1 MRAHFVAGW
10 RGLGLVSIAV
20 AFALVAVTDVSAGLK
35 PEGQASSGLSPVTGH
50 EEDNVRRPALVP
62 RANYVWPFGT
72 GPVYGEVDSS
82 RWNAPG
88 VLHTAVGSFD
98 LTRGLP
104 PFPAELRTGLKLDK
118 LGAQYF
124 VLQVHP
130 EAFGDGS
137 FDAIRDAVTSNGGA
151 IVQEMAVAA
160 SLVRLTAAGY
170 AALQG
175 MPGLIALEPYHP
187 AFKLSP
193 MIGRAPLPDPLKA
206 LSDVYT
212 LEVVLFPGENAQAVA
227 QMLAG
232 LGANVVQILGGDV
245 VIADVHR
252 SKLAQIAALEP
263 VYMVFEHLPNFPHG
277 EETTTTMQTGRWN
290 LGAIP
295 YHDAGVR
302 GDGAG
307 LPLTSPQIL
316 MVLDT
321 GAQLDAGD
329 LSDKRSSAGVA
340 GVAHRKVRLYTT
352 TAGFGGGGDTLG
364 CDAPA
369 SGGFTH
375 GHTVSATALGNASD
389 VPSGYCDGPTPCP
402 FFATDSTGK
411 QWKID
416 GVAPRAK
423 LLMYDGQTTPSTLG
437 CDTGPGAGISPGN
450 LYTDNTPG
458 SGALGDAYSNGARVF
473 NFSWGTD
480 SNPVYGTN
488 AQKIDQFLFDQ
499 KDAMLFISA
508 GNSGS
513 DENNDG
519 VPDPGTVSDPATCKS
534 CVVVGSVGNA
544 NDLGGTEEQEER
556 SFFSSV
562 GPATTASNRVA
573 PLVMAPGQERGTM
586 GIASEYSCRTSDND
600 QSSPVECDI
609 VSGVSGT
616 SFSSPAA
623 AGTALLIRD
632 FFQQGFYPDGT
643 STNPGNGS
651 DQALNISGALVKA
664 ILIASAEWV
673 GIGNNPGV
681 NLTKRYRFNNEQGY
695 GRVQLNRALPLT
707 TYPSPLGLIVAD
719 GGIAGGPNN
728 TGLSGT
734 ANPGVTESTT
744 FRVCDNTQ
752 DLSVGLAW
760 VEDFGESLA
769 KNLDLELVSPSGKTY
784 FGNYYT
790 DDNNKNGT
798 LDSGE
803 NCDYTEP
810 PGGGWPPTST
820 NKLDQFP
827 WSLPTCVNSARDT
840 QNPTEAVHLSADPRG
855 NGIADDPGT
864 AGTNEGGDNQVE
876 VGDWTLKVIGRTFSG
891 SQPYAV
897 AIAGPVCLG
906 SSTRIQIRLRDGS
919 LASGNFVCNDLATIV
934 VNEVGEGTDPAS
946 GLTTTEISSRTT
958 VKVWDVGPNGVFDGG
973 SGDDVLKDQETGL
986 TFTDTDGAGAGLRFE
1001 SQDLALTTGTAPD
1014 PGNGALDVRSGNVV
1028 QVVYQDETSGSP
1040 DPNKKRTNTARVDCR
1055 AKIDFGGIV
1064 WGQFGVDA
1072 FTLVNGGCER
1082 DGRGFFTF
1090 GFPDRYMDAGEKI
1103 GYRIAFRQSDV
1114 GDLEDVQV
1122 SLKAV
1127 VPDGDSPR
1135 ECKPGTGGCADPD
1148 RANNSPSP
1156 YITVLDSPKLIGNVP
1171 QNAAVSAN
1179 FAIEVASS
1187 ITGKPEVEMVLGVSA
1202 KKSGRPIEGIAVSR
1216 HTLNVD
1222 ETSFFYSTDFP
1233 TGGSET
1239 RDVENNETIQNPTSD
1254 PVDFFEDYQFEQRT
1268 WSDLTATGTN
1278 TTSALKSPWNFD
1290 TNNGGF
1296 TVFLNNVTPRNS
1308 IVAKP
1313 AQWGEDMDGDNV
1325 LDSGEDRDPV
1335 NAQLDNNWGTRGG
1348 CGWQTRGTGTTG
1360 GIWHTGRIDVNTL
1373 ATCLASGATA
1383 ARCQQY
1389 ETLTGITGE
1398 NFWWELL
1405 LTPEFKKV
1413 NKCCTG
1419 SPGCPS
1425 VLPATCLGQTD
1436 QPGNP
1441 VFRVA
1446 FDQFPGVEWNAAIDL
1461 QDQNT
1466 ALTWELD
1473 TDTSKIEPIDLVN
1486 DGSILNF
1493 LFGFYG
1499 ARVPAGTSNSP
1510 LTDGN
1515 PLFAPKSKCLD
1526 SDGNGTPDR
1535 CGGRPTG
1542 TACTSDV
1549 PCTGNDLNGS
1559 VGNNRVGDDN
1569 CAFEGKIGSTAR
1581 SAPPYGLARPAD
1593 DDVRNGWCRH
1603 KSCSNDRS
1611 RWCEVDSHCASPGV
1625 CDGAAAPIA
1634 GSAADD
1640 RSRACNDT
1648 NAPNIC
1654 NVTGYVTTC
1663 DKDGTTTLD
1672 QFVTANGPIRN
1683 MNFTQVNGPDM
1694 RFTTL
1699 EDIYGDSGE
1708 GFQLALGFYV
1718 NEPTPSSP
1726 SFAGYGAGV
1735 DDVVVQWREYRL
1747 DEDTTNCATSGA
1759 CASVE
1764 LQSTNFFEGNALVTV
1779 TVMESSPY
1787 DPVNNKNDCNLD
1799 GDFTD
1804 PDDDTDCDNNGTQ
1817 DIVVKVISEAE
1828 PSGEILALNRTSPG
1842 GAEWKGTIPVSST
1855 INIPGTL
1862 FLVRNGSDIP
1872 SVTAR
1877 YTDRNDGTGKICQND
1892 SSPARQGVI
1901 EASTAVFAPTG
1912 RLAVTG
1918 IALTDNGDNDGF
1930 ADTNETVNALLTFKN
1945 KTGIELTDLTATLST
1960 SDPDIECITQ
1970 STVSIGSMLPDEQ
1983 KAAAAPFVFRVAPSV
1998 NRTDVNADVSAT
2010 FTVTMRSQQF
2020 DTLIRSIQFTLDLD
2034 LDVSGT
2040 CSPTSFSEGFESGT
2054 LSQFILMSLDNYAN
2068 IGAADGTRCQ
2078 YNDPDGPNTNS
2089 PGRASCFPGGT
2100 VSNGFNDWHAHGT
2113 SSPDGGRAY
2122 SGSWSVHFGK
2132 HGTTAANDTTRL
2144 RSIDAIRLA
2153 NSSAINLGTASG
2165 IELTFKHQASFVDG
2179 RCVGP
2184 NIGPAQ
2190 TIDRGV
2196 VQIAFADST
2205 GAPVGN
2211 WIKIFPYANEYDS
2224 QNRDNFVN
2232 CAFDPTDDGNNE
2244 DSFFDPTDPFRRT
2257 GPSSTCFPE
2266 FTFGEQGNAD
2276 YRTTFVAPDVNL
2288 GEAEGPGLRGAIDRG
2303 TWVQPRFNLDRFKG
2317 RRLTMRFLAT
2327 TAEIEDNVDWDSGI
2341 FSNTPNIICDDGW
2354 WLDDIQVSGL
2364 CTSPLTLSPDTKPN
2378 SALPACAAC
2387 TTVTASLAADP
2398 PATDAPGQLVTL
2410 NATASSADSCP
2421 SGTLQFRFFV
2431 DANGNNIFESGETL
2445 LRDWTDN
2452 PILLEV
2458 PEQSTTYGVEVRCS
2472 SAPSCG
2478 ATLVPPTDTVLV
2490 TVSCPSSG
2498 TLFDPPFPQTIN
2510 VSKPSILGAE
2520 PDVNASVSWTT
2531 AATVDA
2537 IRGNLNL
2544 LRSSVGNFT
2553 GTVQACIGNNVTTAS
2568 ITDNTSPGSGGS
2580 GLYYLVRSSGS
2591 FCNSPGSWSSGNPK
2605 EAAGRN
2611 SEIGADANTCP

>member
-1 MRAHFVAGW
+1 MRAQFVAGW
-10 RGLGLVSIAV
+10 RGLVLASAVVAV
-20 AFALVAVTDVSAGLK
+20 ALAAVADAGAGLR
-35 PEGQASSGLSPVTGH
+35 PEGQASSGLSPITGH
-50 EEDNVRRPALVP
+50 EQDNVKRPALVP

-82 RWNAPG
+82 QWNAPG

-104 PFPAELRTGLKLDK
+104 AFPAELRTGVKLDK

-124 VLQVHP
+124 ILQVHP
-130 EAFGDGS
+130 EAFADGS
-137 FDAIRDAVTSNGGA
+137 FDAIRQAIENNGGA

-160 SLVRLTAAGY
+160 SLVRLNAAAY
-170 AALQG
+170 ASVQA
-175 MPGLIALEPYHP
+175 MPGLLALEPYHP

-212 LEVVLFPGENAQAVA
+212 LEVVLFPGEDAQAVA
-227 QMLAG
+227 RILAS

-252 SKLAQIAALEP
+252 SKLADIAALEP
-263 VYMVFEHLPNFPHG
+263 VYMVFEHLPNFPHA
-277 EETTTTMQTGRWN
+277 EETTTTMQTGKWN

-307 LPLTSPQIL
+307 IAGTSAQIL

-329 LSDKRSSAGVA
+329 LSNDRSNAGTA
-340 GVAHRKVRLYTT
+340 GASHRKVRLYTT
-352 TAGFGGGGDTLG
+352 TAGFGGGGDALG
-364 CDAPA
+364 CDAPT
-369 SGGFTH
+369 SGAFTH

-389 VPSGYCDGPTPCP
+389 VPAGFCNGPTPCP
-402 FFATDSTGK
+402 FFAADTTGK
-411 QWKID
+411 LWKLD

-458 SGALGDAYSNGARVF
+458 SGTMGDGYANGARVF

-499 KDAMLFISA
+499 KDAMLFVSA

-519 VPDPGTVSDPATCKS
+519 VPDPNTISDPATCKS

-544 NDLGGTEEQEER
+544 NDLGGTDEQDER

-562 GPATTASNRVA
+562 GPATATSQRVA
-573 PLVMAPGQERGTM
+573 PLLMAPGEERGSM
-586 GIASEYSCRTSDND
+586 GIASEFNCRSSDND
-600 QSSPVECDI
+600 QNNPVECDI
-609 VSGVSGT
+609 VSGASGT

-632 FFQQGFYPDGT
+632 YFAQGLYPDGT
-643 STNPGNGS
+643 STNPGNAS

-695 GRVQLNRALPLT
+695 GRIQLNRALPLP
-707 TYPSPLGLIVAD
+707 TYPSALGLIVAD

-734 ANPGVTESTT
+734 ANPNATESTT

-769 KNLDLELVSPSGKTY
+769 KNLDLELQSPSGKIY
-784 FGNYYT
+784 YGNYYT
-790 DDNNKNGT
+790 DDNNKNGV

-803 NCDYTEP
+803 NCDYSEP
-810 PGGGWPPTST
+810 LGGEWPPSST

-827 WSLPTCVNSARDT
+827 WSLPTCGNSARDT
-840 QNPTEAVHLSADPRG
+840 QNPTEAIHLSADPRG

-864 AGTNEGGDNQVE
+864 SGTNEGRDNQVE
-876 VGDWTLKVIGRTFSG
+876 VGDWTLRVIGRSFTG

-897 AIAGPVCLG
+897 AVAGPVCLG
-906 SSTRIQIRLRDGS
+906 SSSRIQIRRLDGS
-919 LASGNFVCNDLATIV
+919 LAGGNFVCNDVGVAVI
-934 VNEVGEGTDPAS
+934 NEVGEASDPAG
-946 GLTTTEISSRTT
+946 GLTPSEISSRTT
-958 VKVWDVGPNGVFDGG
+958 IKVWDVGPNGVFDNG
-973 SGDDVLKDQETGL
+973 SGDDVLKDQESGL
-986 TFTDTDGAGAGLRFE
+986 TFTDTDGGGAGLRFE

-1014 PGNGALDVRSGNVV
+1014 PGNGALDIRNGNVIE
-1028 QVVYQDETSGSP
+1028 VVYQDETSGSP

-1055 AKIDFGGIV
+1055 AKIDFGGVV
-1064 WGQFGVDA
+1064 WGQFGLDA
-1072 FTLVNGGCER
+1072 FTLINGGCER

-1090 GFPDRYMDAGEKI
+1090 GFPDKYMDAGEAI
-1103 GYRIAFRQSDV
+1103 GYRIAFLQSDV
-1114 GDLEDVQV
+1114 GDLDDVQI

-1127 VPDGDSPR
+1127 EPDSDSPPD
-1135 ECKPGTGGCADPD
+1135 CKPGTTLCADPD
-1148 RANNSPSP
+1148 RTNNPPSP
-1156 YITVLDSPKLIGNVP
+1156 HITVLDSPKLIGSVP

-1179 FAIEVASS
+1179 FAIQVANS
-1187 ITGKPEVEMVLGVSA
+1187 IVGKPEVEMVLGVSA
-1202 KKSGRPIEGIAVSR
+1202 KTSGRPIEGVAVSR

-1233 TGGSET
+1233 TGGTET

-1290 TNNGGF
+1290 SNNGGF
-1296 TVFLNNVTPRNS
+1296 SVFLNNITPRNL
-1308 IVAKP
+1308 IVTKP
-1313 AQWGEDMDGDNV
+1313 AQWGEDMDGDGV
-1325 LDSGEDRDPV
+1325 LDTGEDRDPV
-1335 NAQLDNNWGTRGG
+1335 NAVLDNNWSTRGG
-1348 CGWQTRGTGTTG
+1348 CGWQTRGAGATG
-1360 GIWHTGRIDVNTL
+1360 GVWHSGRIDVTTIT
-1373 ATCLASGATA
+1373 TCIASGSTA

-1389 ETLTGITGE
+1389 ETLTGSTGE

-1419 SPGCPS
+1419 SPGCPA

-1441 VFRVA
+1441 VFHVA
-1446 FDQFPGVEWNAAIDL
+1446 FDQHPGVEWNAAIDF
-1461 QDQNT
+1461 QDLNT
-1466 ALTWELD
+1466 LMTWELD
-1473 TDTSKIEPIDLVN
+1473 TDTAKIEPIDLIN

-1493 LFGFYG
+1493 LAGLYG
-1499 ARVPAGTSNSP
+1499 ARVPAGQSNSP

-1542 TACTSDV
+1542 TACTNDV
-1549 PCTGNDLNGS
+1549 PCSGNDLNGTM
-1559 VGNNRVGDDN
+1559 GNNRVGDDN
-1569 CAFEGKIGSTAR
+1569 CAFEGKVAQSAR
-1581 SAPPYGLARPAD
+1581 SNPPYGLAKPAD

-1611 RWCEVDSHCASPGV
+1611 RFCEVDADCLSPGV
-1625 CDGAAAPIA
+1625 CDGAAAPTP
-1634 GSAADD
+1634 GSPADD

-1654 NVTGYVTTC
+1654 NAPGYVTTC
-1663 DKDGTTTLD
+1663 DKDGTTTVD

-1708 GFQLALGFYV
+1708 AFQLALGFYV

-1726 SFAGYGAGV
+1726 ARTGYGAAV
-1735 DDVVVQWREYRL
+1735 DDVNIQWREFRL

-1759 CASVE
+1759 CASID

-1779 TVMESSPY
+1779 TVMDASPY
-1787 DPVNNKNDCNLD
+1787 DPVNAKNDCNLD

-1804 PDDDTDCDNNGTQ
+1804 ADDDTDCDNNGTQ
-1817 DIVVKVISEAE
+1817 DIVVKVLSEAE
-1828 PSGEILALNRTSPG
+1828 VAGEVLALNRTSPT
-1842 GAEWKGTIPVSST
+1842 GAQWKGTIPISST
-1855 INIPGTL
+1855 MNIPGTL
-1862 FLVRNGSDIP
+1862 FIVRSGSDFP
-1872 SVTAR
+1872 TVTAR
-1877 YTDRNDGTGKICQND
+1877 YTDRDDGTGKICQND
-1892 SSPARQGVI
+1892 SSPARQGVV
-1901 EASTAVFAPTG
+1901 EASTSVFAPAG
-1912 RLAVTG
+1912 RMILVSVN
-1918 IALTDNGDNDGF
+1918 LTDNGDNDGF
-1930 ADTNETVNALLTFKN
+1930 ADTNETVNAFVTLKN
-1945 KTGIELTDLTATLST
+1945 KAGVELTNVTATLST
-1960 SDPDIECITQ
+1960 SDPDIECISQATA
-1970 STVSIGSMLPDEQ
+1970 SLGSMVVDEVKQ
-1983 KAAAAPFVFRVAPSV
+1983 ALTPFVFRVAPSV
-1998 NRTDVNADVSAT
+1998 NRTDINQDVSAT
-2010 FTVTMRSQQF
+2010 FSVTVRSDQF
-2020 DTLIRSIQFTLDLD
+2020 DTLDRPNGFTIDLD
-2034 LDVSGT
+2034 LSATGT
-2040 CSPTSFSEGFESGT
+2040 CTATSFSEGFESGT
-2054 LSQFILMSLDNYAN
+2054 LGQFTLMSLDNFSSEP
-2068 IGAADGTRCQ
+2068 AADGTRCQ
-2078 YNDPDGPNTNS
+2078 YNDPNGPNTNS
-2089 PGRASCFPGGT
+2089 PGRASCWPGGIP
-2100 VSNGFNDWHAHGT
+2100 SNGVNDWHAHGT
-2113 SSPDGGRAY
+2113 TAPDGGRAY
-2122 SGSWSVHFGK
+2122 SGSWSLHFGT
-2132 HGTTAANDTTRL
+2132 HSGAASQDSTRL
-2144 RSIDAIRLA
+2144 RSIDAVRVLGA
-2153 NSSAINLGTASG
+2153 NALNVGTTPP
-2165 IELTFKHQASFVDG
+2165 IELTYKHQVSHTDG

-2184 NIGPAQ
+2184 NIGPGQ
-2190 TIDRGV
+2190 TIDRTV
-2196 VQIAFADST
+2196 VQIAFADA
-2205 GAPVGN
+2205 GGNPVGN
-2211 WIKIFPYANEYDS
+2211 WIKVFPYENSYDS
-2224 QNRDNFVN
+2224 QNRDNFTN

-2244 DSFFDPTDPFRRT
+2244 DSFFDPSDPFRRT

-2266 FTFGEQGNAD
+2266 FVYSEQGNAD

-2288 GEAEGPGLRGAIDRG
+2288 GEAEGPGLQGSINRG
-2303 TWVQPRFNLDRFKG
+2303 TWVQPKFALDRFKG
-2317 RRLTMRFLAT
+2317 RRLLLRFLST
-2327 TAEIEDNVDWDSGI
+2327 TAEVEDTVTWQDFFGSPD
-2341 FSNTPNIICDDGW
+2341 IICDDGVYI
-2354 WLDDIQVSGL
+2354 DDVQVSGL
-2364 CTSPLTLSPDTKPN
+2364 CTSPLTLIADTAPN
-2378 SALPACAAC
+2378 SGLPACAAC
-2387 TTVTASLAADP
+2387 TTVTPSIAADP
-2398 PATDAPGQLVTL
+2398 TALDAPGQLVTL
-2410 NATASSADSCP
+2410 NAAASSADSCP
-2421 SGTLQFRFFV
+2421 NGTLQYRFFV
-2431 DANGNNIFESGETL
+2431 DANNNNVFDSGETV
-2445 LRDWTDN
+2445 LRDFTDN
-2452 PILLEV
+2452 AIILDV
-2458 PEQSTTYGVEVRCS
+2458 PDRTTRYGVEVRCS

-2478 ATLVPPTDTVLV
+2478 ASLVPATATVLV
-2490 TVSCPSSG
+2490 AVACPSSG
-2498 TLFDPPFPQTIN
+2498 TLLDPPFPQTVK
-2510 VSKPSILGAE
+2510 VSKPTLTGAE
-2520 PDVNASVSWTT
+2520 PDVSASVNWTAT
-2531 AATVDA
+2531 ATVDA

-2544 LRSSVGNFT
+2544 LRSSGGNFT
-2553 GTVQACIGNNVTTAS
+2553 GTVAACIANNTNTAS
-2568 ITDNTSPGSGGS
+2568 ITDNTSPGGGGS
-2580 GLYYLVRSSGS
+2580 GLYYLVRSSGQ
-2591 FCNSPGSWSSGNPK
+2591 FCNSPGTWSTNHPK
-2605 EAAGRN
+2605 EVAGRH
-2611 SEIGADANTCP
+2611 SEITADPNTCP